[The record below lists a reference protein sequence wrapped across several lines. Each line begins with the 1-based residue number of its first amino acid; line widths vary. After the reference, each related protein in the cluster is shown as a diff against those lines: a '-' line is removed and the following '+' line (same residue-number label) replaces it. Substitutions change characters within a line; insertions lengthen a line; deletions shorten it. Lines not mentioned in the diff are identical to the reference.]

1 MRALSNIL
9 VMMELELRRIRHD
22 RTEVY
27 TRAVQP
33 ALWIVVF
40 GPVMGALRAIPT
52 GGIPY
57 TDYITPGIIVQ
68 SMTFVSIFFGLTMV
82 WERESGILKRLLVT
96 PMSRYSIVIGRSMSS
111 GVRTISQLFIIVP
124 IALVIGV
131 KFIPN
136 PLCFLG
142 AVAVIFMASGG
153 FAAMSVLIASLMKSR
168 ERFMGIGQVITMPLF
183 FASNALYPVEI
194 MPPILREVS
203 AVNPLSYVVDAVRGL
218 MITGNFSQLPLDAA
232 AILLFDATM
241 FAIASIGFKRII
253 E

>member
-1 MRALSNIL
+1 MSSIL
-9 VMMELELRRIRHD
+9 VMMELKLRRIRHD

-33 ALWIVVF
+33 ALWIVIF

-82 WERESGILKRLLVT
+82 WERESGILKKLVVT
-96 PMSRYSIVIGRSMSS
+96 PMPRYSIVIGRSMSS
-111 GVRTISQLFIIVP
+111 GVRSTFQLFLIIP
-124 IALVIGV
+124 IALLIGV
-131 KFIPN
+131 KIIPN
-136 PLCFLG
+136 PFCFLG
-142 AVAVIFMASGG
+142 AVAVIFFASGG
-153 FAAMSVLIASLMKSR
+153 FAAMSIFIASLMKSR

-194 MPPILREVS
+194 MPPILKELS
-203 AVNPLSYVVDAVRGL
+203 SVNPLSYVVDAVRSL
-218 MITGNFSQLPLDAA
+218 LITGDFSRLPLDAV
-232 AILLFDATM
+232 AIIMFDVVM
-241 FAIASIGFKRII
+241 FIIASISFKRIV